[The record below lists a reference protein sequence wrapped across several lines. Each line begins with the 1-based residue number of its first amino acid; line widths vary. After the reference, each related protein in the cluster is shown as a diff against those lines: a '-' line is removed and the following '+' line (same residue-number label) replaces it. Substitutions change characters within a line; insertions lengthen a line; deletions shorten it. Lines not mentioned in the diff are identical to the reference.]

1 MDSPTRTRHR
11 AGEVIP
17 QKEIRLLKENIC
29 SVGQKKKKKAK

>member
-29 SVGQKKKKKAK
+29 SVGQKKKKAK